1 MESLITLIVMIIVFN
16 LIRSLFRGLRG
27 AQTTPRKTVPVRPD
41 QLFESY
47 EKSPAEPVVGSDTYF
62 YSAFPGD
69 ADLESDYDQETEE
82 AEKTEDAEE
91 AIEDTRRREIEVRR
105 AALHKGEAACPP
117 SPVVTGLR
125 EALSK
130 KDPLVSAFIFHEI
143 FREPPSVR
151 RKR

>member
-1 MESLITLIVMIIVFN
+1 MESLVTLIVMIIVFN

-27 AQTTPRKTVPVRPD
+27 AQTAPRKTVPVRPD

-47 EKSPAEPVVGSDTYF
+47 EKSPAEPVIGSDTYF
-62 YSAFPGD
+62 YSAFPSD
-69 ADLESDYDQETEE
+69 AELEPDYDQEAEE
-82 AEKTEDAEE
+82 AEEAEE
-91 AIEDTRRREIEVRR
+91 EIEDTRRRWEIEVRR

-117 SPVVTGLR
+117 SPVATGLR
-125 EALSK
+125 QALSQ